1 MDIADL
7 IVERAEEGYFAY
19 HRSALTSEEIHRAE
33 LEHIFN
39 RSWLFVAHESEVP
52 ERGDYVRRS
61 VGTRPLFVVRSR
73 RTGEVRVFANSC
85 THRGATICR
94 SDRGNAKSFQCF
106 YHAWTFDSDGTLIG
120 VPDEETYGPH
130 FDKSKFG
137 LVPVPRMESYRGMI
151 FVSYDPDVEDLVDY
165 LAGAR
170 EYIDAMMDAAEVAAT
185 FSANGHG
192 SGNGNGSGADAD
204 GWSGPLQVLR
214 GTHRYGI
221 KANWKLLVEN
231 SFDGYHLGPTHAT
244 YFQFLKDQNVDVSPS
259 TGTMKLLGNGHAVI
273 EYSGSWGRPIARWAE
288 QFGDASRQQLEALRA
303 KIIDELGDTGFRM
316 AELNRNLFIY
326 PNLFVMDNNAT
337 ALRVIEPTSTAY
349 MDVAQYELAPRVED
363 PTVRKVRL
371 ESYVTFAGPGGL
383 ATPDDVEALESC
395 QQGASSGVEWSLLSR
410 GYFSEEPPMS
420 GELQMRVFWRRWQE
434 QLLAGALVAS

>member
-1 MDIADL
+1 MDLADM
-7 IVERAEEGYFAY
+7 IVEREAEGYFAY
-19 HRSALTSEEIHRAE
+19 HRSALTSDAIHRAE
-33 LEHIFN
+33 IERIFN
-39 RSWLFVAHESEVP
+39 RSWLFVGHESEVP
-52 ERGDYVRRS
+52 ERGDFVRRT
-61 VGTRPLFVVRSR
+61 VGRRPLFIVRSR
-73 RTGEVRVFANSC
+73 TTGEVRVFANSC

-94 SDRGNAKSFQCF
+94 RDRGNAKTFQCF
-106 YHAWTFDSDGTLIG
+106 YHAWTFDSDGALIG
-120 VPDEETYGPH
+120 VPDEETFGPT

-137 LVPVPRMESYRGMI
+137 LVTVPRMESYRGMI
-151 FVSYDPDVEDLVDY
+151 FVSYDPDIEDLVDY

-170 EYIDAMMDAAEVAAT
+170 EYIDAMMDAAEVAAA
-185 FSANGHG
+185 FVAD
-192 SGNGNGSGADAD
+192 GNGNGKAADA
-204 GWSGPLQVLR
+204 WSGPLQVLN
-214 GTHRYGI
+214 GTHQYGI

-244 YFQFLKDQNVDVSPS
+244 YFQFLKDQNVEVSPS
-259 TGTMKLLGNGHAVI
+259 TGSMKLLGNGHAVI
-273 EYSGSWGRPIARWAE
+273 EYTGSWGRPIARWAE
-288 QFGDASRQQLEALRA
+288 QFGESSRAQLDALRA
-303 KIIDELGDTGFRM
+303 KIVDELGDTGYRM

-337 ALRVIEPTSTAY
+337 ALRVIEPTAVDY

-420 GELQMRVFWRRWQE
+420 GELQMRVFWRRWQQ
-434 QLLAGALVAS
+434 QLLTGDLVPSS

>member
-7 IVERAEEGYFAY
+7 IVEREEEGYFAY

-33 LEHIFN
+33 LERIFN
-39 RSWLFVAHESEVP
+39 HSWLYVGHESEVP
-52 ERGDYVRRS
+52 NRGDFVRRT
-61 VGTRPLFVVRSR
+61 VATRPVFFVRSAT
-73 RTGEVRVFANSC
+73 TGEVKVFYNSC
-85 THRGATICR
+85 THRGSVICR
-94 SDRGNAKSFQCF
+94 RDRGNGKTFQCF
-106 YHAWTFDSDGTLIG
+106 YHAWTFDSDGQLIG
-120 VPDEETYGPH
+120 VPDEECFGPM

-137 LVPVPRMESYRGMI
+137 LVAVPRMESYRGMI
-151 FVSYDPDVEDLVDY
+151 FVSYDPEVEDLVEY

-170 EYIDAMMDAAEVAAT
+170 AYLDAMADAAEVAAA
-185 FSANGHG
+185 FSG
-192 SGNGNGSGADAD
+192 SGNGNGASAD
-204 GWSGPLQVLR
+204 GYAGPLQVLR
-214 GTHRYGI
+214 GTHQYGI

-244 YFQFLKDQNVDVSPS
+244 YFQFLRDQKVDVSPS

-273 EYSGSWGRPIARWAE
+273 EYTGSWGRPIARWAS
-288 QFGDASRQQLEALRA
+288 QFGEASRAQLEALRE
-303 KIIDELGDTGFRM
+303 KIIGELGDTGYRM

-337 ALRVIEPTSTAY
+337 AFRVIEPTAAEY
-349 MDVAQYELAPRVED
+349 MDVAQHELAPRVED
-363 PTVRKVRL
+363 PTVRRVRL

-395 QQGASSGVEWSLLSR
+395 QQGAHSGVEWSLLSR

-420 GELQMRVFWRRWQE
+420 GELQMRAFWRRWQE
-434 QLLAGALVAS
+434 QLLAGAPVSA

>member
-1 MDIADL
+1 
-7 IVERAEEGYFAY
+7 
-19 HRSALTSEEIHRAE
+19 
-33 LEHIFN
+33 
-39 RSWLFVAHESEVP
+39 
-52 ERGDYVRRS
+52 
-61 VGTRPLFVVRSR
+61 
-73 RTGEVRVFANSC
+73 
-85 THRGATICR
+85 
-94 SDRGNAKSFQCF
+94 
-106 YHAWTFDSDGTLIG
+106 
-120 VPDEETYGPH
+120 
-130 FDKSKFG
+130 
-137 LVPVPRMESYRGMI
+137 MESYRGMI

-288 QFGDASRQQLEALRA
+288 QFGDASRQQLEALRE
-303 KIIDELGDTGFRM
+303 KIIDELGETGFRM

>member
-7 IVERAEEGYFAY
+7 IVEREDEGYFAY
-19 HRSALTSEEIHRAE
+19 HRSALISDEIHQAE
-33 LEHIFN
+33 IERIFN
-39 RSWLFVAHESEVP
+39 RSWLYVGHESEVP
-52 ERGDYVRRS
+52 EPGDFARRM
-61 VGTRPLFVVRSR
+61 VGRRPLFFVRSR
-73 RTGEVRVFANSC
+73 TTGDVNVFYNSC

-94 SDRGNAKSFQCF
+94 RDSGNGKSFQCF
-106 YHAWTFDSDGTLIG
+106 YHAWTFDTDGALIG
-120 VPDEETYGPH
+120 VPDEECYGPH
-130 FDKSKFG
+130 FDKSRHG
-137 LVPVPRMESYRGMI
+137 LVPVPRMQSYRGLI
-151 FVSYDPDVEDLVDY
+151 FASYDPNVEDLTEY

-170 EYIDAMMDAAEVAAT
+170 PYIDAMMDAAEVAAQ
-185 FSANGHG
+185 FAANGK
-192 SGNGNGSGADAD
+192 NGSASSAP
-204 GWSGPLQVLR
+204 PLQVLR

-244 YFQFLKDQNVDVSPS
+244 YFQFLRDQNVEVSPS
-259 TGTMKLLGNGHAVI
+259 AGSMKLLGNGHCVI
-273 EYSGSWGRPIARWAE
+273 EYTGSWGRPIARWAS
-288 QFGDASRQQLEALRA
+288 QFGESSKAQLDALRE
-303 KIIDELGDTGFRM
+303 KIIGELGETGYRM
-316 AELNRNLFIY
+316 AELNRNLFVY

-337 ALRVIEPTSTAY
+337 ALRVIEPTATEY

-395 QQGASSGVEWSLLSR
+395 QQGAHSGVEWSLLSR

-420 GELQMRVFWRRWQE
+420 GELQMREFWRRWQQ
-434 QLLAGALVAS
+434 QLLASELVPS

>member
-7 IVERAEEGYFAY
+7 IVEREDEGYFAY

-33 LEHIFN
+33 IDRIFN
-39 RSWLFVAHESEVP
+39 RSWLYVGHESEVP
-52 ERGDYVRRS
+52 QPGDFARRI
-61 VGTRPLFVVRSR
+61 VGRRPLFFVRSR
-73 RTGEVRVFANSC
+73 TTGEVKVFYNSC
-85 THRGATICR
+85 THRGSIICR
-94 SDRGNAKSFQCF
+94 RDSGNGKSFQCF
-106 YHAWTFDSDGTLIG
+106 YHAWTFDTDGSLIG
-120 VPDEETYGPH
+120 VPDEECYGPH
-130 FDKSKFG
+130 FDKSQFG
-137 LVPVPRMESYRGMI
+137 LVPVPRMQSYRGLI
-151 FVSYDPDVEDLVDY
+151 FASYDPNVEELTEY

-170 EYIDAMMDAAEVAAT
+170 PYIDAMMDAAEVAAE
-185 FSANGHG
+185 FAS
-192 SGNGNGSGADAD
+192 NGSGARNGSSTAP
-204 GWSGPLQVLR
+204 PLQVLR

-244 YFQFLKDQNVDVSPS
+244 YFQFLRDQDVEVSPS
-259 TGTMKLLGNGHAVI
+259 TGSMKLLGNGHCVI
-273 EYSGSWGRPIARWAE
+273 EYTGSWGRPIARWAS
-288 QFGDASRQQLEALRA
+288 QFGEASKAQLDALRER
-303 KIIDELGDTGFRM
+303 IISELGETGYRM
-316 AELNRNLFIY
+316 AELNRNLFVY

-337 ALRVIEPTSTAY
+337 ALRVIEPTATEY

-395 QQGASSGVEWSLLSR
+395 QQGAHSGVEWSLLSR

-420 GELQMRVFWRRWQE
+420 GELQMREFWRRWQQ
-434 QLLAGALVAS
+434 QLLSSELVPS